1 MAHPVSN
8 IVRFPPA
15 RKMKIFILKL
25 FEWEDNWPLPP
36 GGQQEDSRGQSCSA
50 IPWSTNKSLLKT
62 NDLEKTLR
70 SWPLN
75 SVDITHIQ
83 PPATDGGREWGDG
96 SGERVGVYKYKYADY
111 SPHLHF
117 SSPAPFLHWL
127 SVPVLIVGCIESSV
141 GKCLNVS
148 RQTKPSAASGCEI
161 NRTQRYQRHFPLLSE
176 SRGAETNFKWSP
188 LIFLAQAITPE
199 SAVYRAINFWILLNI
214 VSSWAA
220 KGYWNYLAKYILCT
234 LFVKFSYPLLPSIHL
249 IQTQNGL
256 ENTSTVFQSI

>member
-117 SSPAPFLHWL
+117 SSPAPFLHCCASSDCWL
-127 SVPVLIVGCIESSV
+127 YWVQCRQVSKCQSTNKTISSI
-141 GKCLNVS
+141 
-148 RQTKPSAASGCEI
+148 RMWDQ
-161 NRTQRYQRHFPLLSE
+161 
-176 SRGAETNFKWSP
+176 
-188 LIFLAQAITPE
+188 
-199 SAVYRAINFWILLNI
+199 
-214 VSSWAA
+214 
-220 KGYWNYLAKYILCT
+220 
-234 LFVKFSYPLLPSIHL
+234 
-249 IQTQNGL
+249 
-256 ENTSTVFQSI
+256 